1 MAPGSLKDEVSVR
14 NVYVLAG
21 MLAIASCGVEE
32 ASESRPSLNPITI
45 TASHLHQHDVS
56 AHVAIQNWMHHRI
69 ESPFAFKQVGLLFDA
84 TQSGVRYRVEQQG
97 VWSSWRPVEVTWS
110 EGKHHVGRILLD
122 APAERVELKSEAILV
137 DGRLDFWP
145 EVVATSRLTRDLP
158 VTLPSLDAPLI
169 NAIAPRSLV
178 IPRSEWG
185 ARNPDKVCGVPHEP
199 YRMSIHHTAGPTTD
213 GPDPAARLRQIQ
225 AYHIDSNGW
234 CDIGYHFVVTQG
246 GALYQ
251 GISNEART
259 GIHVGNQNTGNIG
272 ISLIGNFQEQTV
284 STAQLNATAAMAR
297 WVSDTYNIALNRTN
311 VKGHQEWPGQSTAC
325 PGNDM
330 MAKMN
335 TMLSTASGI
344 PGPDPEPPP
353 VTDVEITARWI
364 GDIADFYQ
372 DGSSAGKPDFVIGD
386 RLQAEII
393 VTNKSTGPLRGVR
406 VDYWVEAPF
415 LKPTNY
421 VIQTDS
427 PGRDQTVW
435 VTNDAD
441 SAEGNPAKDAMPS
454 TASLV
459 MYAFGAGESKRILID
474 LEATQYS
481 LGAVDHPDIRAWVR
495 HIDDVYAD
503 QTEWDQAPALNTVNK
518 TLQSFAQSD
527 VLSPYEWQFDAGEV
541 EQLEG
546 WSTCSAGTRSAL
558 VAVDAGVLRLVVDGD
573 AGCVVSP
580 AWTSVDA
587 QEWDQMVLKMRTD
600 VLDHRVAVFWATEG
614 AEFEAA
620 RSLEF
625 KASPSAD
632 TYVIPLGQQST
643 WTGVLQQLRV
653 DPLVGA
659 NQGTANIDAIFFQ
672 SSTRQQTSAAG
683 EVFVGLTPV
692 EIGGEATTDP
702 NLDPNLDPGERE
714 PEGGASTAA
723 TSNGCS
729 SGSSIPV
736 FWLLFSI
743 LGIRR
748 RK

>member
-1 MAPGSLKDEVSVR
+1 MR
-14 NVYVLAG
+14 NVYVLAAS
-21 MLAIASCGVEE
+21 LVIASCSVEGSYE
-32 ASESRPSLNPITI
+32 PETAPEPITI
-45 TASHLHQHDVS
+45 SANHLHHHDVS
-56 AHVAIQNWMHHRI
+56 AHVTIQNWTHHQI

-84 TQSGVRYRVEQQG
+84 TQSGVRYRVQQQG
-97 VWSSWRPVEVTWS
+97 VWSSWRSVEVTWS

-122 APAERVELKSEAILV
+122 APAERVELRAESVLE

-158 VTLPSLDAPLI
+158 VTRPSFDAPLI

-185 ARNPDKVCGVPHEP
+185 ARSPDKVCGVPHEP

-259 GIHVGNQNTGNIG
+259 GIHVGNQNTGNVG

-353 VTDVEITARWI
+353 VTDVEITARWV
-364 GDIADFYQ
+364 GTMADFYQ
-372 DGSSAGKPDFVIGD
+372 EGSSAGKPDFLIGE

-393 VTNKSTGPLRGVR
+393 VTNKGNGPIRGVR
-406 VDYWVEAPF
+406 VDYWIEAPF

-427 PGRDQTVW
+427 PARDQSVW

-441 SAEGNPAKDAMPS
+441 SAEGNPAKTAMPD
-454 TASLV
+454 TASLI

-481 LGAVDHPDIRAWVR
+481 LGAADHPDIRAWVR

-503 QTEWDQAPALNTVNK
+503 QTEWDQTPALNTVNK

-527 VLSPYEWQFDAGEV
+527 VLSPYEWQFDAGEA

-546 WSTCSAGTRSAL
+546 WSRCSQGTGSAI
-558 VAVDAGVLRLVVDGD
+558 VVPDSGVLRLVVNGD
-573 AGCVVSP
+573 AGCIVSP
-580 AWTSVDA
+580 AWTNVDT
-587 QEWDQMVLKMRTD
+587 QMWDQMVLKMRTD
-600 VLDHRVAVFWATEG
+600 VLDHRVAVFWASEG
-614 AEFEAA
+614 AEFEAV
-620 RSLEF
+620 SSVEF
-625 KASPSAD
+625 KAQPSASA
-632 TYVIPLGQQST
+632 YVIPLGQQNT
-643 WTGVLQQLRV
+643 WNGVLQQIRI

-659 NQGTANIDAIFFQ
+659 NQGTVNVDAIFFQ
-672 SSTRQQTSAAG
+672 SSTRQQTSSA
-683 EVFVGLTPV
+683 EESFVALAPV

-702 NLDPNLDPGERE
+702 NLDPNVDPGERE
-714 PEGGASTAA
+714 PEGGPSTAM

-729 SGSSIPV
+729 SGASIPV
-736 FWLLFSI
+736 FWLLLSI
-743 LGIRR
+743 FGFRR
-748 RK
+748 RR